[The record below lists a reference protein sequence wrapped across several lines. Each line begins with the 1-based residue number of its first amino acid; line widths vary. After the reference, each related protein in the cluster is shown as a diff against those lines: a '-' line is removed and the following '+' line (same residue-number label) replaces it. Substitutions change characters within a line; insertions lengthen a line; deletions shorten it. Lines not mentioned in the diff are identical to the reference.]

1 MADADLSSL
10 KIDKATMVGGAK
22 HTKGRIWWAGITIV
36 LVVVIA
42 LLFFTG
48 VIVPSSTVQ
57 VSRVTHVYPSQSLT
71 ILNASGYVVAQ
82 RKSALAAKITGRLIW
97 LGVEEGSKVRQDEVI
112 ARLESADVEATRD
125 QAQANIGTARGN
137 VDQTKAELTDATLE
151 LERAKT
157 LVGKGFI
164 AKSDYDA
171 AFARYEKAQAAL
183 KSAESTVRSGEAAL
197 KGANVALEYTL
208 IRAPFNAVVLTKN
221 ADVGD
226 IVTPLGAAAN
236 AKASVVTVADMGS
249 LKVEAD
255 VSESNVGLVQT
266 GQPCEIQLD
275 ALPGSRFRGK
285 VHTIIPTADRTKAT
299 VLVKVGFV
307 DTDRRI
313 LPEMSAR
320 VAFLRREPSASETQ
334 VRTAVSKS
342 ALTQRSG
349 ATVIFIIKNGKAW
362 ERPVQTGEDLGDMTE
377 IVKGAVSGDQVVM
390 NPPPQLKNGA
400 KVKVAEK

>member
-10 KIDKATMVGGAK
+10 KIDKATMAGGTK
-22 HTKGRIWWAGITIV
+22 RTKGRIWWAGIIV
-36 LVVVIA
+36 VLIAVIA

-48 VIVPSSTVQ
+48 IITPSYTVQ
-57 VSRVTHVYPSQSLT
+57 ASRVTHVYPTQSLT
-71 ILNASGYVVAQ
+71 VLNSSGYIVAQ
-82 RKSALAAKITGRLIW
+82 RKSAVAAKITGRLIW
-97 LGVEEGSKVRQDEVI
+97 LGVEEGSKVSQNQVI
-112 ARLESADVEATRD
+112 ARLESADVEASRD

-137 VDQTKAELTDATLE
+137 LDQAKAELSDATLA
-151 LERAKT
+151 LERAKI
-157 LVGKGFI
+157 LLAKGFI
-164 AKSDYDA
+164 AKSDHDA

-183 KSAESTVRSGEAAL
+183 KSAESVVRSGEAAL
-197 KGANVALEYTL
+197 KGAQVALEYTL

-236 AKASVVTVADMGS
+236 AKASVVTVADMES

-255 VSESNVGLVQT
+255 VSESNVGLVKT

-313 LPEMSAR
+313 LPEMSAK
-320 VAFLRREPSASETQ
+320 VAFLRREPATSETQ
-334 VRTAVSKS
+334 VRTAVSKV

-349 ATVIFIIKNGKAW
+349 ATVLFILRNGKAW
-362 ERPVQTGEDLGDMTE
+362 EMPVQVGNDLGDMVE
-377 IVKGAVSGDQVVM
+377 IIKGAASGDQVVM
-390 NPPPQLKNGA
+390 NPPSRLKSGA
-400 KVKVAEK
+400 TVKVAEK